1 MAFLIELGALSAA
14 IWTGHA
20 DLRSIDEVYLFA
32 VLILLGRPGR
42 RLLTSLTPCA
52 GLAVIAAAAHQALYL

>member
-1 MAFLIELGALSAA
+1 VAFVIELGVLSGV

-32 VLILLGRPGR
+32 VLIVLGPAPR
-42 RLLTSLTPCA
+42 RLGVLAACA
-52 GLAVIAAAAHQALYL
+52 ALAVVVAAAYQALYLS